1 VKRFALDSSAL
12 MAIYENR
19 PGAAVVAA
27 VLQQA
32 TDGRAK
38 LAMSVVNWGELY
50 YSLWRT
56 HGPGVARTVIEE
68 VSQLPIDLVPAD
80 QGQTRLAAELKSQ
93 HNLPYMDCFAAALAL
108 HLRATLVT
116 SDSDF
121 SVLAKKLPILW
132 AR

>member
-27 VLQQA
+27 LLQQA

-38 LAMSVVNWGELY
+38 LLMSVVNWGELY

-56 HGPGVARTVIEE
+56 HGPGVARTVLEE
-68 VSQLPIDLVPAD
+68 VSQLPIDLLPAAL
-80 QGQTRLAAELKSQ
+80 GQTSLAAELKAQ
-93 HNLPYMDCFAAALAL
+93 HNLPYVDCFAASLAL
-108 HLRATLVT
+108 QRRATLVT

-121 SVLAKKLPILW
+121 SVLAKKLSLLW